1 MPIRSVAAISMLNRI
16 TSQIIIIVTAILAGC
31 SSSQTI
37 NLSPSATEDI
47 SKVSFTLSLNRASL
61 TTHDFETYR
70 LLPSGLFYEC
80 GVFYRGRPETKFQK
94 IVQPGAAKIESAK
107 NLAREVAAR
116 YLEGETPKF
125 DQPGDGNGFADPGKV
140 TVTIVD
146 GYKKIELRTSV
157 DWVEQQRSA
166 LASLVNRFAQSVRG
180 VPEQPACGQRDFY
193 GIGRASSD

>member
-1 MPIRSVAAISMLNRI
+1 MPIRSEAANNMLNRI
-16 TSQIIIIVTAILAGC
+16 TCRVIIVATMMLGGC
-31 SSSQTI
+31 SSSQTT
-37 NLSPSATEDI
+37 NPNPSATEDLSKI
-47 SKVSFTLSLNRASL
+47 SFSLSLNRSSL

-80 GVFYRGRPETKFQK
+80 GVFYRGRPETKYQK
-94 IVQPGAAKIESAK
+94 IEQPSAAKIEGAK

-116 YLEGETPKF
+116 YLEGETPKY

-146 GYKKIELRTSV
+146 GDKKIELRTSV

-166 LASLVNRFAQSVRG
+166 FAGLVNRFAQSVRA
-180 VPEQPACGQRDFY
+180 VPEQPACGQSDFY
-193 GIGRASSD
+193 GIGTDNS